1 MKMLFQAASAA
12 AFCSLALAGVSQ
24 AQSAEYIDSRLEQIK
39 ENIELFE
46 NKMEAAGC
54 ETAEDA
60 DVMAMCERLSGRISA
75 HKAREAMYEEG
86 VPADYSSK
94 KAKRLNRDLAKLEKK
109 VEMLMAKRDA
119 LDSADADYE
128 EMMKRLTSKIKYRNA
143 KIERIKANLAS
154 MMAEPPTSE

>member
-1 MKMLFQAASAA
+1 MKMLFQAASVA

-128 EMMKRLTSKIKYRNA
+128 EMMKRLTSKIKFRNA